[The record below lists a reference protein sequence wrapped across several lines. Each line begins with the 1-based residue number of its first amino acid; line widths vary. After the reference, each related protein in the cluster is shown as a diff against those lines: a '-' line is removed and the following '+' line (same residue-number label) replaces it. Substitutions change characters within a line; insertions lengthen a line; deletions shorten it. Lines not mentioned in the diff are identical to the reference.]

1 MQKVILTL
9 EDTQNAVILMRLIK
23 EFDFVRSVEF
33 EKQDVFDRTEQEI
46 FTNDLA
52 DDLFLDDMQMTV
64 KQFRMQTLQDEREIG
79 MTKQEFFNSMKAWR
93 ELIEK

>member
-9 EDTQNAVILMRLIK
+9 EDTQNAVILLRLIK
-23 EFDFVRSVEF
+23 EFDFVRSIEF
-33 EKQDVFDRTEQEI
+33 EKQDVFDKTEQEI

-64 KQFRMQTLQDEREIG
+64 KQFRMQTLQDEREKG